1 MAHTEHSLLKLS
13 KDDLAR
19 LVFDYQGKS
28 NSVLQSLKDDVSE
41 IKSKFT
47 VLESELQVSKNVAD
61 NLTKYI
67 KTLECKCHENQQYS
81 RKECL
86 EISGIP
92 SSNEDSALQDPV
104 LKLFS
109 KVDVLIDPSN
119 VEDCHRLKSSNNAPQ
134 KFIIKLSKRKDVY
147 HVLKAKSS
155 FKNADVTKNGIPPNT
170 AIFVNQ
176 SLCRYYKFLW
186 SKCKILWL
194 NKIIESFLASKG
206 LCRIRLIDNSVKLS
220 DIEHLKSLFPGHEIL
235 EENAVSS

>member
-1 MAHTEHSLLKLS
+1 MVHTEHSLLKLS

-19 LVFDYQGKS
+19 LVIDYQGKF
-28 NSVLQSLKDDVSE
+28 NSVLQSLKDDVRE
-41 IKSKFT
+41 IKSKFN
-47 VLESELQVSKNVAD
+47 VLESELQVSKNVTD

-81 RKECL
+81 RTECL

-170 AIFVNQ
+170 TIFVNQ
-176 SLCRYYKFLW
+176 SLCSYYKFLW

-194 NKIIESFLASKG
+194 NKIIETFWASKG
-206 LCRIRLIDNSVKLS
+206 SCRIRLIDNSAKLS
-220 DIEHLKSLFPGHEIL
+220 DTEHLKTLFPGNEI
-235 EENAVSS
+235 